1 MLDIITVIMHYYFQ
15 SGFRSVWCQPNAGS
29 LVELSTWALAK
40 WALCPW
46 LPGMGAWEL
55 KASGWAVSQAILAQS
70 SKNTSFSPEAEITAL
85 WSALSRGA
93 LPMPVVSGPGWWF
106 CRRASGAGRQAGP
119 SAPFNACVAAAAVYC
134 CGASQP
140 LLLLFSWAA
149 CKEQGAWGGKIPPR
163 KKRSNYSRLFV
174 CG

>member
-29 LVELSTWALAK
+29 LVELSTWALGK

-85 WSALSRGA
+85 WSGIVQGCVAHARGERA
-93 LPMPVVSGPGWWF
+93 RPVVLQESEWGGQ
-106 CRRASGAGRQAGP
+106 AGRAQR
-119 SAPFNACVAAAAVYC
+119 SLQCL
-134 CGASQP
+134 CGGCRC
-140 LLLLFSWAA
+140 LLLWCFPAFVVVIFMSSL
-149 CKEQGAWGGKIPPR
+149 QGTRRVRR
-163 KKRSNYSRLFV
+163 KNTTAEEKKQL
-174 CG
+174 